1 MAQRARFSPFSA
13 LYSQDVNDLASLDL
27 RGKALSYKN
36 ETMPHHWAL
45 NKGLVFQL
53 LANPPWRSSSF
64 DGFYTPIHFCV
75 GLYWREVKFV
85 SAHFLLFTTCH
96 YSLAGCGAFPRP
108 HCLLSSPA
116 SSLSVFFCWSQL
128 ASRPRDWLPSCC
140 IFEIRQGSAFDVSSL
155 SPEWKV
161 KWMCSSHCA
170 LNSPLSCLQHI
181 TLFLLSN
188 SFHTSAATRMDGR
201 GGAEA
206 D

>member
-1 MAQRARFSPFSA
+1 MAQRARFIPIFA
-13 LYSQDVNDLASLDL
+13 LYSLLDL
-27 RGKALSYKN
+27 RGIELSYEN

-45 NKGLVFQL
+45 NKGLSFFQL
-53 LANPPWRSSSF
+53 LANPPWISSAF

-75 GLYWREVKFV
+75 GLYWRGDEIV

-108 HCLLSSPA
+108 HCFQSSPA
-116 SSLSVFFCWSQL
+116 SSLSVFFSWSQL
-128 ASRPRDWLPSCC
+128 ASHPRDYLPSCC
-140 IFEIRQGSAFDVSSL
+140 IFEIRRGSAFDVSSL

-161 KWMCSSHCA
+161 NWMCSSHCA

-188 SFHTSAATRMDGR
+188 SSHTSAATRMDGR